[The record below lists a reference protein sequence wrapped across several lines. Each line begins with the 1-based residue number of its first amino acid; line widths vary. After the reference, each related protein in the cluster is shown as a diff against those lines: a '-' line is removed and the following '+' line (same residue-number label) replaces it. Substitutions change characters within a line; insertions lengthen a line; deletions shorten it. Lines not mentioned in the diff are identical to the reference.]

1 MYILA
6 ALLSLIVSF
15 FILRGLN
22 YQKGIYN
29 SNGIESISG
38 LRALLALAVL
48 LSHSTH
54 YLYSLEKKWIYD
66 ANYKE
71 FFGIGNIYLN
81 LGKVGVLMF
90 FMISGFLFY
99 RLVYKES
106 INTRMFLKKRI
117 LRIVP
122 AYWFSMIVIIIIGCF
137 YYKVDY
143 NISSLIELFR
153 WAFFIGGYSI
163 GGISTADINAGVDWT
178 LKIEWILYLSLPVLF
193 FMTRKKSKM
202 HKDISILI
210 SILIIFTIAFMI
222 RLYAGI
228 YTDPRPVLGFASGL
242 LAFRF
247 SEKTKKFKNN
257 KLLGYVAASFIVLSL
272 TLGTYAVF
280 YLSMVLLCT
289 FSFLIVSSGNT
300 IGNILSNKTIVSLGE
315 ASYSI
320 YLIHGIVLFLMKKVD
335 MASKINTFLEIFLF
349 NLILI
354 IITAY
359 ASKLLH
365 LKIERRWFN
374 KDLSIP
380 KES

>member
-6 ALLSLIVSF
+6 ALFSLIVSF

-29 SNGIESISG
+29 SSGIESISG
-38 LRALLALAVL
+38 LRAFLALAVL

-71 FFGIGNIYLN
+71 FFSIGNIYLN

-106 INTRMFLKKRI
+106 MNTRMFLKKRI

-122 AYWFSMIVIIIIGCF
+122 AYWFSMVVIIMIGCF
-137 YYKVDY
+137 YYRVDY
-143 NISSLIELFR
+143 NISSLIELLR
-153 WAFFIGGYSI
+153 WAFFIGDYSI
-163 GGISTADINAGVDWT
+163 GGINTAHINAGVDWT
-178 LKIEWILYLSLPVLF
+178 LKIEWILYLSLPILF
-193 FMTRKKSKM
+193 IMTRKKSKR

-210 SILIIFTIAFMI
+210 SILIILALAFMI

-242 LAFRF
+242 LAFRL
-247 SEKTKKFKNN
+247 SEKIKTFKDS
-257 KLLGYVAASFIVLSL
+257 KLLGYLAAAFVILSL
-272 TLGTYAVF
+272 PLGTYAAF
-280 YLSMVLLCT
+280 YLFMVFFCT
-289 FSFLIVSSGNT
+289 FSFLVVSSGNT
-300 IGNILSNKTIVSLGE
+300 ISNILSNKTIVSLGE

-320 YLIHGIVLFLMKKVD
+320 YLIHGMVLFLMEKVD
-335 MASKINTFLEIFLF
+335 IARQINTFAGIFLF

-359 ASKLLH
+359 ASKILH
-365 LKIERRWFN
+365 LKVERRWFN

>member
-29 SNGIESISG
+29 SSGIESISG
-38 LRALLALAVL
+38 LRAFLALAVL

-66 ANYKE
+66 AHYKE

-106 INTRMFLKKRI
+106 MNTGMFLKKRI

-122 AYWFSMIVIIIIGCF
+122 AYWFSMILIIITGCF
-137 YYKVDY
+137 YYKVNY
-143 NISSLIELFR
+143 NISSLIELLR
-153 WAFFIGGYSI
+153 WAFFIGDHSI

-193 FMTRKKSKM
+193 FMTRKKSKR
-202 HKDISILI
+202 HKDLSILI
-210 SILIIFTIAFMI
+210 SIIIIFALAFMI

-242 LAFRF
+242 LAFRL
-247 SEKTKKFKNN
+247 SEKTKAFKDN
-257 KLLGYVAASFIVLSL
+257 KLLGYVSASFIILSL
-272 TLGTYAVF
+272 LLGTYAVF

-320 YLIHGIVLFLMKKVD
+320 YLIHGIVLFLMEKVD
-335 MASKINTFLEIFLF
+335 ITSKINTFPEVFLF

-365 LKIERRWFN
+365 LKIEKRWFN

>member
-106 INTRMFLKKRI
+106 IN
-117 LRIVP
+117 
-122 AYWFSMIVIIIIGCF
+122 III
-137 YYKVDY
+137 
-143 NISSLIELFR
+143 EH
-153 WAFFIGGYSI
+153 
-163 GGISTADINAGVDWT
+163 T
-178 LKIEWILYLSLPVLF
+178 
-193 FMTRKKSKM
+193 
-202 HKDISILI
+202 
-210 SILIIFTIAFMI
+210 
-222 RLYAGI
+222 
-228 YTDPRPVLGFASGL
+228 
-242 LAFRF
+242 
-247 SEKTKKFKNN
+247 FK
-257 KLLGYVAASFIVLSL
+257 
-272 TLGTYAVF
+272 
-280 YLSMVLLCT
+280 
-289 FSFLIVSSGNT
+289 
-300 IGNILSNKTIVSLGE
+300 
-315 ASYSI
+315 
-320 YLIHGIVLFLMKKVD
+320 
-335 MASKINTFLEIFLF
+335 
-349 NLILI
+349 
-354 IITAY
+354 
-359 ASKLLH
+359 
-365 LKIERRWFN
+365 
-374 KDLSIP
+374 
-380 KES
+380 

>member
-6 ALLSLIVSF
+6 ALFSLIVSF

-29 SNGIESISG
+29 SSGVESISG
-38 LRALLALAVL
+38 LRAFLALAVL

-106 INTRMFLKKRI
+106 MNTRMFLKKRI

-122 AYWFSMIVIIIIGCF
+122 AYWFSMIVIITIGCF

-143 NISSLIELFR
+143 NIPSLIQLLR
-153 WAFFIGGYSI
+153 WAFFIGDYSI
-163 GGISTADINAGVDWT
+163 GGINTAHINAGVDWT
-178 LKIEWILYLSLPVLF
+178 LKIEWILYLSLPALFVL
-193 FMTRKKSKM
+193 TRKKSKKY
-202 HKDISILI
+202 KDISILI
-210 SILIIFTIAFMI
+210 SILIIMILAFII
-222 RLYAGI
+222 RFYAGI

-242 LAFRF
+242 LAFRL
-247 SEKTKKFKNN
+247 SEKTKALKDSKP
-257 KLLGYVAASFIVLSL
+257 LGYIAAFFVVLSL
-272 TLGTYAVF
+272 PLGTYAVF
-280 YLSMVLLCT
+280 YLSAVLLCT

-300 IGNILSNKTIVSLGE
+300 IGDILSNKTIVSLGE

-320 YLIHGIVLFLMKKVD
+320 YLIYGIVLFLMEKVD
-335 MASKINTFLEIFLF
+335 IVKQINTFSGVFLF
-349 NLILI
+349 DLVLI

-365 LKIERRWFN
+365 LKVERRWFN
-374 KDLSIP
+374 KDLSMP